1 MRVNVHAGHAKDG
14 NKFCGADGGS
24 IGVKESVE
32 NRKIKD
38 SIIKY
43 LRQSN
48 NTVYDC
54 TVDSG
59 SDAKDILKKI
69 CNKCNSH
76 TVDIDLSIHLNAY
89 NKSPADGKTKG
100 VECWCYS
107 TSSTKAS
114 AIAKR
119 ICNNISKLG
128 FTNRGVKYNTG
139 YYVLKNTKA
148 ESIIVE
154 CLFCDDEDDA
164 KQYKKVGADA
174 IGKAIAE
181 AIINK
186 TIQSS
191 GTSSSSG
198 TTSSGAFLVR
208 VTVDEL
214 NVRAGAGVTY
224 KINQVVKKGE
234 VFTIIETFNNNGTV
248 WGKLKSGAGWISLK
262 YTERV

>member
-1 MRVNVHAGHAKDG
+1 MRVNVHAGHAKDN

-54 TVDSG
+54 TVDAG
-59 SDAKDILKKI
+59 SSATDILSKI
-69 CNKCNSH
+69 CSKCNKNA
-76 TVDIDLSIHLNAY
+76 VDIDLSIHLNAY
-89 NKSPADGKTKG
+89 NKSSADGKIKG

-107 TSSTKAS
+107 SNSTKATTM
-114 AIAKR
+114 AKR
-119 ICNNISKLG
+119 ICNNINKLG
-128 FTNRGVKYNTG
+128 FTNRGVKYNTN
-139 YYVLKNTKA
+139 YYILRNTKSQA
-148 ESIIVE
+148 IIIE
-154 CLFCDDEDDA
+154 CFFCDDEDDV

-181 AIINK
+181 AVINK

-191 GTSSSSG
+191 GASNSASSG
-198 TTSSGAFLVR
+198 TFFVR
-208 VTVDEL
+208 VTADEL
-214 NVRAGAGVTY
+214 NVRAGAGINY
-224 KINQVVKKGE
+224 KINKVVKKGE
-234 VFTIIETFNNNGTV
+234 AFHIVETFNNNGTL
-248 WGKLKSGAGWISLK
+248 WGKLLSGAGWISLK